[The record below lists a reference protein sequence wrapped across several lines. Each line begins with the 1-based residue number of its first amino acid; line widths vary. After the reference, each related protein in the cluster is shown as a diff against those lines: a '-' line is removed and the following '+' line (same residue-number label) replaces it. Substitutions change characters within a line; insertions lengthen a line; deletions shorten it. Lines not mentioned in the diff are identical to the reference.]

1 MVQKISFNDN
11 ELRILYELSCTRSLS
26 LAAET
31 LKIAQPNISRTLQQL
46 EDRFG
51 FSVVRSLLSADKIDP
66 FR

>member
-31 LKIAQPNISRTLQQL
+31 LKIAQPNISRTTTGGPFWIL
-46 EDRFG
+46 R
-51 FSVVRSLLSADKIDP
+51 VRSLLSADKIDP